1 MFGTQVADKTDWRKL
16 LKGEAEPLDLIEVR
30 EQLIEEFAHKIQAIR
45 EEFSQNLEFN
55 ETVELLDTELPRE
68 FVYPVEQYPEKIKS
82 HNLDKTPVIRGKLQG
97 IKGFCFKDP
106 EAKAKF
112 GNDNCYTTKP
122 KFSEKEQQRLDA
134 IKERQKELNSIKVYE
149 DDQVLAFMDIMPQAD
164 GHTLVIPKTPA
175 VTLLDLP
182 ADAAA
187 YTIQVVQK
195 VAKAI
200 EVGLDAQG
208 IVLMQLSGAAAGQ
221 TVPHVHFHLIPS
233 SVHEL

>member
-1 MFGTQVADKTDWRKL
+1 MAYD
-16 LKGEAEPLDLIEVR
+16 
-30 EQLIEEFAHKIQAIR
+30 EQNIFARILR
-45 EEFSQNLEFN
+45 G
-55 ETVELLDTELPRE
+55 ELP
-68 FVYPVEQYPEKIKS
+68 
-82 HNLDKTPVIRGKLQG
+82 
-97 IKGFCFKDP
+97 
-106 EAKAKF
+106 A
-112 GNDNCYTTKP
+112 
-122 KFSEKEQQRLDA
+122 
-134 IKERQKELNSIKVYE
+134 IKVYE

-233 SVHEL
+233 SVHDLGKHALQMGDQEKIKAQAEKIRAAL